1 MTPVLASMDTVLN
14 VVKTILGIGGLILL
28 HELGHFLVGRWC
40 GVRAEAF
47 SIGMGPVIAKWTPGE
62 TEYRLSAIPLGGYV
76 KFLGEVPGEPE
87 AREGLRSHP
96 DERGERDPRSF
107 HAATYPRKVAIL
119 LAGVTMNVITA
130 FLLFFVTY
138 WVGWETTPAVIGH
151 VAEALPAWQN
161 GLREGDEIQTV
172 NGRRILDFSDMRY
185 ETTLAREVE
194 IGLRRDGKPLTLRF
208 ATYDAGEGLHQIGV
222 GPVVYD
228 DGRIEVDPSSEV
240 GRAGFQ
246 RGDRVVAVDGAPAA
260 NLEQAEKLYVAAGK
274 DTVWTVERDGRRVDL
289 RLPWRVKPNARIG
302 VQFGADAE
310 AILVR
315 RDGPAAVAGLMSG
328 DRPVSVGGV
337 ATTSAGRFVQMIR
350 DASVAGPAIVRRGS
364 SDVKIDLPAGPERAD
379 FGRSVAWIGTGPSHM
394 WLAEGPSPAREQGL
408 PDGAVA
414 VQVDGKP
421 VASDTD
427 VADAV
432 KTAFAENRAVALAWR
447 DLDGRE
453 GTSQI
458 TPRNDPYADIEGMG
472 RLARTEVFR
481 EPNVFAAAALG
492 ADRTVRWV
500 VRIADTLGSILTG
513 HLSGTKLSGPIGI
526 ARVTFTAAKSS
537 MGDFLLFLGMISM
550 NLAFLNVLPL
560 PLLDGGQLAVHTVEK
575 LRGRPIPE
583 RVLEGVMWAGIVLLL
598 ALLVYVTRNDI
609 VAGFLRT

>member
-1 MTPVLASMDTVLN
+1 MNPVLASMDTVLN
-14 VVKTILGIGGLILL
+14 ILKTILGIGGLIFL

-47 SIGMGPVIAKWTPGE
+47 SIGMGPVIAKWAPGE

-76 KFLGEVPGEPE
+76 KFLGEN
-87 AREGLRSHP
+87 P

-130 FLLFFVTY
+130 FALFAVTY
-138 WVGWETTPAVIGH
+138 WAGWETTPAVIGH
-151 VAEALPAWQN
+151 VAEGLPAWQN
-161 GLREGDEIQTV
+161 GLREGDEILTV
-172 NGRRILDFSDMRY
+172 NGRRVLDFSDMRY

-194 IGLRRDGKPLTLRF
+194 IGLRRDGKLLTTRF

-222 GPVVYD
+222 APVVWN
-228 DGRIEVDPSSEV
+228 DGRVDVDPSSEA

-246 RGDRVVAVDGAPAA
+246 RGDRVVAIDGAPAA
-260 NLEQAEKLYVAAGK
+260 TLEQAEKLYVEAGK
-274 DTVWTVERDGRRVDL
+274 DTVWTVERDGRRIDL
-289 RLPWRVKPNARIG
+289 RLPWRVKPHAKIG
-302 VQFGADAE
+302 VEFRADAE

-315 RDGPAAVAGLMSG
+315 RDGPAAAAGLMSG

-337 ATTSAGRFVQMIR
+337 ATASAGLFVRMIR
-350 DASVAGPAIVRRGS
+350 DPSVCGPAIVRRGS
-364 SDVKIDLPAGPERAD
+364 VEVRIELPAGPERAD
-379 FGRSVAWIGTGPSHM
+379 FGRSVAWRGTGPSRM
-394 WLAEGPSPAREQGL
+394 WLAEGPSPAREQAL
-408 PDGAVA
+408 PDGALA
-414 VQVDGKP
+414 LQVDGRP
-421 VASDTD
+421 VTSDTD

-432 KTAFAENRAVALAWR
+432 KSAFAENRPVALTWR

-453 GTSQI
+453 GTSRI
-458 TPRNDPYADIEGMG
+458 APRNDPYADIEGLG
-472 RLARTEVFR
+472 PLARTEVFR

-500 VRIADTLGSILTG
+500 VRIADTLGSILSG
-513 HLSGTKLSGPIGI
+513 HLSGSKLSGPIGI
-526 ARVTFTAAKSS
+526 ARVTFSAAKSS
-537 MGDFLLFLGMISM
+537 WGDFLMFLGMISM